1 MMKNRIGHQQA
12 PGSSASEA
20 PASTFGR
27 EDIVDADTRLV
38 HKKLKRMREGK
49 LSALET
55 SPEMAA
61 LLLLPPEEDPHERYV
76 DVLNNIVLLSALILS
91 ATLGVGLNPLDVA
104 SLPEE
109 HRTIADAYNLLASVL
124 VMVNICTCIW
134 GAYILMQVLSVSKT
148 DMTRVLAHSGPV
160 VVLEFFTFISGW
172 VILVLVC
179 LAIYLKS
186 SRHVAYITVGL
197 NIAIWLAMSMWGTGT
212 IQRAFPISGAS
223 WARTFCCELPSSNAK
238 SKRMARYAFAMAE
251 GHLGSDAC
259 GDLTE
264 DDARKDAPAALAKVH
279 TEGDGVVISTS
290 TSATHPL
297 DASSP
302 QQPAQYQGLCCD
314 AAAEASDAGTSR
326 HDTSHLAALDGHHAQ
341 HHTQHEALDA
351 LRAFVHQALEQ
362 MASGAR
368 IELIA
373 RALLH
378 QALTLQVLFE
388 TARRTENHHLLFTVL
403 DLEHTDCGILRGER
417 LALANALVINA
428 HQARRQHSP
437 RGQLSRAE
445 EHSQT

>member
-1 MMKNRIGHQQA
+1 MGNRIG
-12 PGSSASEA
+12 SSAREA
-20 PASTFGR
+20 PASTLR
-27 EDIVDADTRLV
+27 TEDSVLADADTRLV
-38 HKKLKRMREGK
+38 HKKLKRLREGK

-109 HRTIADAYNLLASVL
+109 HRTIADAYNLVASVL
-124 VMVNICTCIW
+124 VMINICNCIW
-134 GAYILMQVLSVSKT
+134 GAYFLMQVLSVSKT
-148 DMTRVLAHSGPV
+148 DMTRVLAHSGSV
-160 VVLEFFTFISGW
+160 VVLEFSTFMSGW
-172 VILVLVC
+172 LILVLLC

-186 SRHVAYITVGL
+186 SRHVAYISVGL
-197 NIAIWLAMSMWGTGT
+197 NIVIWLSMCIWGTVT
-212 IQRAFPISGAS
+212 IQRAFPISCAS
-223 WARTFCCELPSSNAK
+223 WARTMCCEFPSSNAK

-259 GDLTE
+259 GDLTG
-264 DDARKDAPAALAKVH
+264 DDAREDAPAALAKAH

-290 TSATHPL
+290 TSANHPL

-302 QQPAQYQGLCCD
+302 GQRYN
-314 AAAEASDAGTSR
+314 AAAEARDAVNSR
-326 HDTSHLAALDGHHAQ
+326 HVSSHLAALDG

-351 LRAFVHQALEQ
+351 LRVFVHEALQQ
-362 MASGAR
+362 MASGPR

-378 QALTLQVLFE
+378 QALTLHVLFE
-388 TARRTENHHLLFTVL
+388 TARQTENHHLLFTVL

-428 HQARRQHSP
+428 HQVRRQPSP
-437 RGQLSRAE
+437 RRLLSRAE
-445 EHSQT
+445 EQSRTRCGQSGGVEDQP

>member
-1 MMKNRIGHQQA
+1 VVA
-12 PGSSASEA
+12 
-20 PASTFGR
+20 
-27 EDIVDADTRLV
+27 DADTRLV
-38 HKKLKRMREGK
+38 HKKLKRMREGT

-61 LLLLPPEEDPHERYV
+61 LLLLPPEEDPHDRYV

-124 VMVNICTCIW
+124 VMINICTCIW

-160 VVLEFFTFISGW
+160 VVLEFSTFISGW
-172 VILVLVC
+172 VIVVLVC

-197 NIAIWLAMSMWGTGT
+197 NIAIWLSMCIWGMGT
-212 IQRAFPISGAS
+212 IQRAFPIAGAS

-264 DDARKDAPAALAKVH
+264 DDARENAPAALAKAH

-290 TSATHPL
+290 TSATHSL

-302 QQPAQYQGLCCD
+302 QQPAQYQGLCYHS
-314 AAAEASDAGTSR
+314 AAEASDAVTS
-326 HDTSHLAALDGHHAQ
+326 HHVSSHLAALDGHHTQ
-341 HHTQHEALDA
+341 HHTQHEALDS
-351 LRAFVHQALEQ
+351 LRVFVHQALQQ
-362 MASGAR
+362 MASGPR
-368 IELIA
+368 IDLIA

-388 TARRTENHHLLFTVL
+388 TARQTENHHLLFTVL

-428 HQARRQHSP
+428 HQVRRQHSP
-437 RGQLSRAE
+437 RGLPSRSE
-445 EHSQT
+445 EQSQTRCGQSGGVEDQP

>member
-1 MMKNRIGHQQA
+1 
-12 PGSSASEA
+12 
-20 PASTFGR
+20 
-27 EDIVDADTRLV
+27 
-38 HKKLKRMREGK
+38 
-49 LSALET
+49 
-55 SPEMAA
+55 
-61 LLLLPPEEDPHERYV
+61 V

-109 HRTIADAYNLLASVL
+109 HRTIADAYNLVASVL
-124 VMVNICTCIW
+124 VMINICTCIW

-160 VVLEFFTFISGW
+160 VVLEFSTFISGLLI
-172 VILVLVC
+172 VVLLC

-264 DDARKDAPAALAKVH
+264 DDAREDAPAALAKAH

-290 TSATHPL
+290 TTATHPL
-297 DASSP
+297 DASP
-302 QQPAQYQGLCCD
+302 HQPAQYQGLYYNG
-314 AAAEASDAGTSR
+314 AAEGSAAVTSR
-326 HDTSHLAALDGHHAQ
+326 HFSSHLAALDGHHTQ
-341 HHTQHEALDA
+341 HHTQHEALDV

-388 TARRTENHHLLFTVL
+388 TARQTENHHLLFTVL

-417 LALANALVINA
+417 LALANALVMNA
-428 HQARRQHSP
+428 HQVGRQHS
-437 RGQLSRAE
+437 QHDLLSRAQE
-445 EHSQT
+445 QIRTRCGQSGGVGDQP